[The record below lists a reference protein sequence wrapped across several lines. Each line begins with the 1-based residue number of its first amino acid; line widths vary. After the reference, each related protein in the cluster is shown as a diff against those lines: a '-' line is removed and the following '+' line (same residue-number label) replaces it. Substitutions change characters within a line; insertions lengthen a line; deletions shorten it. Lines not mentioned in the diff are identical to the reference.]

1 MRQLEAHLAVFVEAT
16 QMRSSYCSPRW
27 PTGEVAVSVAGSAA
41 QPRGRAGLPQ
51 ITFRGLRQSFVAILV
66 VARCNVREVS
76 EWAGHNNVAFTL
88 TRYTASSSKTAR
100 TG

>member
-1 MRQLEAHLAVFVEAT
+1 
-16 QMRSSYCSPRW
+16 MRSSYCSARW
-27 PTGEVAVSVAGSAA
+27 PTGKVAVSVAGSAA

-51 ITFRGLRQSFVAILV
+51 ITFRGLRQSFVAMLV

-88 TRYTASSSKTAR
+88 TRYGELLEDGSDWVISAAAR
-100 TG
+100 VERG